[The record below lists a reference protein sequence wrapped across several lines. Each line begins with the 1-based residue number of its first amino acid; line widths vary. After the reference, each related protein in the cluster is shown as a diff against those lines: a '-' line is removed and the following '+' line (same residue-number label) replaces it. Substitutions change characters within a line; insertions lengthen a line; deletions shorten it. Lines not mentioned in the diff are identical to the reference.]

1 MSYWMD
7 SEPHKQSTLL
17 ISFLK
22 ASKIKQWLVSTQ
34 APPIIQ
40 GIISLY
46 DHIYI
51 PIDSGHSG
59 LTGDKGETQTCAL
72 VGKTISMDIW
82 PLYQNN
88 NSEIH
93 HQARLKHDGVM
104 YSIYQTHHGNSEVFF
119 YPNINKN
126 LASIAGFVQYIYSVV
141 NVAFLVVQH
150 SVLMD
155 ESLIDPFAVYI
166 HWPA

>member
-1 MSYWMD
+1 MD

-141 NVAFLVVQH
+141 N
-150 SVLMD
+150 
-155 ESLIDPFAVYI
+155 AVHLFCRECCIPCCTTLCPYG
-166 HWPA
+166 